1 MSERPGN
8 EGPRREGFRVPWR
21 RLVFLAAA
29 AIGLYLVWPRLVD
42 VFAAAPGLAHVSPL
56 WFVAMLLLET
66 ASFASYWGLMR
77 ITLHEPRWSVVATTQ
92 LASNAFSRLVP
103 GGAVSGGPASYS
115 MLVAAGAPRA
125 RTITGLAANTLLSTA
140 VLLALPILSIPAII
154 VGGLQV
160 SSGLSNAL
168 RLGAAIFGLI
178 IAAGALGLFTNR
190 PLMLAGGVA
199 QRIRNRLRP
208 RHPPLTG
215 LPQQLIEERDLI
227 RSVLGDSWWK
237 ALGFAAG
244 NWLFDYTAL
253 LAAVMAVGARP
264 KASLVLL
271 AYVVAALLGMVP
283 ITPGGL
289 GFVEIGLTA
298 ALGLAGIPAAN
309 ATLATLMYR
318 LVSFWLPIPAGG
330 VALLFARRYVLIRE
344 AVDPAI
350 GPTGDLD
357 PTEDG
362 TDGSDELRPVDD
374 GDDGAGPPRRP
385 DEAGEAPRDTG
396 EASEPPEDEAAE
408 G

>member
-8 EGPRREGFRVPWR
+8 EGPQREGFRVPWR
-21 RLVFLAAA
+21 RLVFLVAA
-29 AIGLYLVWPRLVD
+29 AIGMYLVWPRLMD

-56 WFVAMLLLET
+56 WFVAMFVLET

-140 VLLALPILSIPAII
+140 VLLALPILSVPAII

-160 SSGLSNAL
+160 SSGLSNAV

-190 PLMLAGGVA
+190 PLMIAGA
-199 QRIRNRLRP
+199 IAERIRNRLRP
-208 RHPPLTG
+208 HHPPLTG

-244 NWLFDYTAL
+244 NWLLDYTAL

-298 ALGLAGIPAAN
+298 ALGLAGVGAAE

-330 VALLFARRYVLIRE
+330 LALLFARRYVLIRE
-344 AVDPAI
+344 AVEPGATAA
-350 GPTGDLD
+350 GGLD
-357 PTEDG
+357 PVGHGQKGSGQPPDSGSGDAGREPADD
-362 TDGSDELRPVDD
+362 TD
-374 GDDGAGPPRRP
+374 
-385 DEAGEAPRDTG
+385 
-396 EASEPPEDEAAE
+396 EASEPPADEAAD